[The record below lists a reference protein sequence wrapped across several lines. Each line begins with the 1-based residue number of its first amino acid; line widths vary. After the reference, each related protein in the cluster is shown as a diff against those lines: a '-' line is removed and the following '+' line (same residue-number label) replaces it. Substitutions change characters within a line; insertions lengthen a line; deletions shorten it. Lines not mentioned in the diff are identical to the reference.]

1 MAQNTHIRERLDAIT
16 SKSAEEKKWWDSR
29 RAAIQS
35 GFMKELDE
43 EKAQSTAPDVVPA

>member
-16 SKSAEEKKWWDSR
+16 SKSAEEKKWWETR

-35 GFMKELDE
+35 DFMKELDE
-43 EKAQSTAPDVVPA
+43 EKAKSTAPDGVSA